1 MLGVGI
7 VFLVARLEGVDVAK
21 IKETALPG
29 VGIRHEF
36 TTKDGRIVGV
46 ISYRT
51 GRHELFISDADD
63 MDTPIERIDLEDE
76 ERQALTDILGASQIA
91 ASLSRLQQ
99 RVKELAID
107 WIPIDEG
114 TPFAGRTI
122 GDSQAR
128 ARTGVSIVAVLR
140 HGTAIAAPGPD
151 EQLRAGD
158 TLVVVGT
165 PSGIRDL
172 VELLGG

>member
-1 MLGVGI
+1 M
-7 VFLVARLEGVDVAK
+7 AE

-46 ISYRT
+46 VSYRT
-51 GRHELFISDADD
+51 GRHELFISDAGDP
-63 MDTPIERIDLEDE
+63 DTPIEQIDLEDD
-76 ERQALTDILGASQIA
+76 ERRALTDILGASQIA
-91 ASLSRLQQ
+91 ASLGRLQQ
-99 RVKELAID
+99 RVRELAID

-114 TPFAGRTI
+114 TPYAGRTI
-122 GDSQAR
+122 ADSQAR
-128 ARTGVSIVAVLR
+128 TRTGVSIVAVLR
-140 HGTAIAAPGPD
+140 SGTAIPAPSPD
-151 EQLRAGD
+151 EQLRPSD

-172 VELLGG
+172 SDLLGGG